1 MGAFQTTFGGHFD
14 AFVSKFSFGIAISTP
29 TVTPLN
35 LTVNQPIQVTASCKI
50 NTSPGDP
57 ALLAEGVN
65 LVRLTATGAA
75 ASIVGLMH
83 DDGLNGDA
91 LAADGVFT
99 YQYTDTESAAGQ
111 FQLQCT
117 APFQGV
123 LKRVRSPA
131 VTITVVAAPLSI
143 YALNY
148 IQNFSH

>member
-1 MGAFQTTFGGHFD
+1 VLSCRIAAREYAFERFAEVGGGFGRFVSD

-29 TVTPLN
+29 TVTPPN

-50 NTSPGDP
+50 YTSPGDP

-91 LAADGVFT
+91 TAGDGVFT
-99 YQYTDTESAAGQ
+99 YQYTDTESAADS
-111 FQLQCT
+111 FNSS
-117 APFQGV
+117 ARRPFKESSSGSA
-123 LKRVRSPA
+123 RP
-131 VTITVVAAPLSI
+131 P
-143 YALNY
+143 
-148 IQNFSH
+148 